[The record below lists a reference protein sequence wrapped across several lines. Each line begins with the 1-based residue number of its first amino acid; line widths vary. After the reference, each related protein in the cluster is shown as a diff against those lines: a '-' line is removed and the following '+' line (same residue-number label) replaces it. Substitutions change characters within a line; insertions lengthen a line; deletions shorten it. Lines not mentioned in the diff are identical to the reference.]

1 MVPQPLRP
9 HRRSSRFKP
18 APPPPPPPPRADPI
32 TTGSLDCQARFR
44 RLLDLQ
50 VVNYGYNS
58 TAAAISPER
67 IDQLVAVARSCP
79 TIRLEVDGHTDL
91 IGSPSFNRALSERR
105 AAVIVEALVLQGI
118 EPDRL
123 VAVGYGASRPVASN
137 RTPEGRA
144 RNRRIEW
151 VVGPGGEP

>member
-1 MVPQPLRP
+1 MPQPVPAPPPVVTL
-9 HRRSSRFKP
+9 KP
-18 APPPPPPPPRADPI
+18 APPPAAPPPPRADPI

-58 TAAAISPER
+58 TAAATSPER
-67 IDQLVAVARSCP
+67 IDQLVAVAASCP
-79 TIRLEVDGHTDL
+79 TIRLEVDGHTDS

-105 AAVIVEALVLQGI
+105 AAVIVEALVLHGI

-123 VAVGYGASRPVASN
+123 VAVGYGETRPVASN
-137 RTPEGRA
+137 LTPEGRA

-151 VVGPGGEP
+151 VVDPGGEP